1 MEFTARAKRS
11 FSADPDDLF
20 RRGAQLI
27 EESVENGVTSMRAHV
42 EVDEIVGFSCL
53 EVAIKLKA
61 QYEEICYIQV
71 AGVFLFLSSL

>member
-1 MEFTARAKRS
+1 MEFTAKAKQS
-11 FSADPDDLF
+11 FPADLDDLY

-42 EVDEIVGFSCL
+42 EVDEIVRFSCL

-61 QYEEICYIQV
+61 QYEDICYIQI
-71 AGVFLFLSSL
+71 AGVFLFLPSP